1 MALTGDR
8 LAGCDPTVM
17 VVEVVTVV
25 TADAALADVVVVVG
39 DAVATELTANVAALP
54 GNFDMTDG
62 EPEPVIDFLFFCF
75 VFFKNKKI

>member
-1 MALTGDR
+1 
-8 LAGCDPTVM
+8 M
-17 VVEVVTVV
+17 VVEVATVV

-62 EPEPVIDFLFFCF
+62 EPEPCWCWA
-75 VFFKNKKI
+75 